1 MEKVKMIS
9 TYLKNVAN
17 FRKNDDKNIANR
29 NIICMLYVN
38 CTSKMYFLWINS

>member
-9 TYLKNVAN
+9 TYLKNVA
-17 FRKNDDKNIANR
+17 KDDDKNIANR
-29 NIICMLYVN
+29 NIICTLYVN

>member
-17 FRKNDDKNIANR
+17 FRKDDKNIANR
-29 NIICMLYVN
+29 NIICTLYVN
-38 CTSKMYFLWINS
+38 YTSKMYFLWINS